1 MKAEQHSSSP
11 SRQPQDTTGAFN
23 FLTNTPSAQSLGIAP
38 ITSTTSSSKTI
49 NTPLETNTSFT
60 LAQLPALKA
69 LLNDL
74 RPKLAE
80 LGGDAAV
87 KESELAKERRTYI
100 ENQTRKVLEKRGVEI
115 GDEAVEVGR
124 KVPPEELAALEGI
137 VDGMGGSTERD
148 KMEE

>member
-1 MKAEQHSSSP
+1 M
-11 SRQPQDTTGAFN
+11 
-23 FLTNTPSAQSLGIAP
+23 
-38 ITSTTSSSKTI
+38 
-49 NTPLETNTSFT
+49 
-60 LAQLPALKA
+60 
-69 LLNDL
+69 
-74 RPKLAE
+74 
-80 LGGDAAV
+80 